1 MHVAG
6 ACRTWGDLNPEERS
20 KQLLDRFKKYT
31 QKVWG
36 WGAWREGHWG
46 AGVHPGVR
54 MRWTSLLPRH
64 AREKEYSPSPRNLP
78 ACMYDRCTS
87 ASWTSP

>member
-36 WGAWREGHWG
+36 WTGL
-46 AGVHPGVR
+46 GVR
-54 MRWTSLLPRH
+54 DTGAQVYKQVCTCAGQACSQGI
-64 AREKEYSPSPRNLP
+64 REKINIL
-78 ACMYDRCTS
+78 
-87 ASWTSP
+87 